1 MDSMSDNV
9 QPTGP
14 QRGHVFND
22 DLLMNANDLAF
33 ARSQFPNII
42 HLLEDRRLQE
52 KFAEYSNE
60 ADIAR
65 DWVRR
70 LGFGAVVSATL
81 ALLAVA
87 TEPLWPHTLW
97 RQWLALVMELG
108 GLFAALVAGGGLL
121 LGPWKRQ
128 WLESRLMAERLRQ
141 WHFQLLVRHGKEVEA
156 SCASADA
163 IAQFEK
169 ERDRWLEK
177 FLQAH
182 EGKLEARLESFT
194 DEPGDAGDC
203 FHDQP
208 TLYSHKSA
216 VLARVFDAFDQLR
229 FDHQYN
235 YAVYKLRKSSAK
247 PFWQF
252 LKWPAMKQMAALSG
266 ASSFCFTCALICSA
280 ILIYGYAFDVL
291 AGNSPMAIPA
301 NVQLGVRT
309 GAIAV
314 AILGAALRT
323 IQEGLSPDKE
333 IERYKHYRGRTLQLR
348 ERFKQTTDVKERLH
362 LMEELELAS
371 VDEMKGFLRTHY
383 NARFVL
389 E

>member
-1 MDSMSDNV
+1 MPDIV

-14 QRGHVFND
+14 RRGHVFND

-33 ARSQFPNII
+33 ARAQFPGII
-42 HLLEDRRLQE
+42 HLLDHPRLRE
-52 KFAEYSNE
+52 KFAEYNRD
-60 ADIAR
+60 ADKAR

-97 RQWLALVMELG
+97 KQWLALVMELG
-108 GLFAALVAGGGLL
+108 GLLAALVAGGGLL

-156 SCASADA
+156 SCAGPDA

-169 ERDRWLEK
+169 ERGLWLDK

-182 EGKLEARLESFT
+182 EGKLEAQLESFT
-194 DEPGDAGDC
+194 DEPGDAGDWL
-203 FHDQP
+203 HDPP

-216 VLARVFDAFDQLR
+216 ALAQVFDAFEQLR
-229 FDHQYN
+229 FDRQYN
-235 YAVYKLRKSSAK
+235 YAVYKLRRSSAK

-252 LKWPAMKQMAALSG
+252 LKWPAMKQMAALSD

-280 ILIYGYAFDVL
+280 ILIYGYAVDVL
-291 AGNSPMAIPA
+291 AGNPAIAIPPNA
-301 NVQLGVRT
+301 QLCVRT
-309 GAIAV
+309 SAIAV
-314 AILGAALRT
+314 AIIGAALRT
-323 IQEGLSPDKE
+323 IQEGLSPDRE
-333 IERYKHYRGRTLQLR
+333 IERYKHYRGRTFQLR
-348 ERFKQTTDVKERLH
+348 ERFKQTTDAKERLH

-371 VDEMKGFLRTHY
+371 VDEMRGFLRTHY
-383 NARFVL
+383 NARFIL
-389 E
+389 A